1 MTDNNFYN
9 QIKNKNKSLVCS
21 FCGKE
26 IKPDEGHRYFKG
38 LTGAICEDCA
48 MKIKKFMEYEESYK
62 DNIPE
67 LIKKIKEGKIDDD
80 NNIDDEKSFI
90 ENGMT
95 PKKMID
101 YLDQYVIGQDY
112 AKKVLSTAIYNHY
125 LRITSNNDN
134 NDDVELEKSNVF
146 LLGPSGAGKTLMA
159 KCLAK
164 MLNVPFAI
172 ADANSLTQAGYVGD
186 DVETII
192 TRLLQNC
199 DYDVAKAEHGII
211 FIDEIDKIGRKSANP
226 SITRDVSG
234 EGVQQALLKIV
245 EGSDVMVPPNG
256 GRKHPQQPNIK
267 VNTKNILFI
276 AAGAFEGIENI
287 VKDRTNHK
295 AIGYASLLNTKEKSE
310 NELLESISQEDLL
323 HFGLIPELIGRFPI
337 ITYVNAL
344 DKEAL
349 KKILTEP
356 KNALIKQYEKLLK
369 MSGIELT
376 FTDDALDVIVEQAM
390 KTKTG
395 ARGLRSICEK
405 VMLDLMCNAPS
416 DKDKTDKVTIDK
428 QYVIDKLGLDEEKME
443 SIEAA

>member
-1 MTDNNFYN
+1 M
-9 QIKNKNKSLVCS
+9 ICS

-26 IKPDEGHRYFKG
+26 IDEKVENRYFKG
-38 LTGAICEDCA
+38 INGVLCEDCA
-48 MKIKKFMEYEESYK
+48 MKIKQFMDYEGKYQNPKTKESDTQKNEEESFIK
-62 DNIPE
+62 D
-67 LIKKIKEGKIDDD
+67 
-80 NNIDDEKSFI
+80 
-90 ENGMT
+90 GMT
-95 PKKMID
+95 PNHMID
-101 YLDQYVIGQDY
+101 YLNQYVIGQDY
-112 AKKVLSTAIYNHY
+112 AKKVLATAIYNHY
-125 LRITSNNDN
+125 LRITTNDKS
-134 NDDVELEKSNVF
+134 NDDVELEKSNILV
-146 LLGPSGAGKTLMA
+146 LGPTASGKTLMA

-199 DYDVAKAEHGII
+199 DYDVARAEHGII

-267 VNTKNILFI
+267 VNTKDILFI
-276 AAGAFEGIENI
+276 CAGAFEGIENI

-295 AIGYASLLNTKEKSE
+295 SIGYASLIKNNEEKSE
-310 NELLESISQEDLL
+310 NELLESVSQEDLL
-323 HFGLIPELIGRFPI
+323 HFGLIPELIGRFPV
-337 ITYVNAL
+337 ITYTNAL
-344 DKEAL
+344 DESAL
-349 KKILTEP
+349 KDILTKP
-356 KNALIKQYEKLLK
+356 KNALIKQYTKLLK
-369 MSGIELT
+369 LSGIDLT
-376 FTDDALDVIVEQAM
+376 FTDDALTEIVKEAM

-405 VMLDLMCNAPS
+405 VMLDLMCGAPS
-416 DKDKTDKVTIDK
+416 GLFTNKMTINK
-428 QYVIDKLGLDEEKME
+428 QYVDEKLKIASNLDDSK
-443 SIEAA
+443 EAA

>member
-1 MTDNNFYN
+1 
-9 QIKNKNKSLVCS
+9 
-21 FCGKE
+21 
-26 IKPDEGHRYFKG
+26 
-38 LTGAICEDCA
+38 
-48 MKIKKFMEYEESYK
+48 
-62 DNIPE
+62 
-67 LIKKIKEGKIDDD
+67 
-80 NNIDDEKSFI
+80 
-90 ENGMT
+90 
-95 PKKMID
+95 
-101 YLDQYVIGQDY
+101 
-112 AKKVLSTAIYNHY
+112 
-125 LRITSNNDN
+125 
-134 NDDVELEKSNVF
+134 
-146 LLGPSGAGKTLMA
+146 
-159 KCLAK
+159 

-199 DYDVAKAEHGII
+199 DYDVARAEHGII

-295 AIGYASLLNTKEKSE
+295 SIGYASLLNTKKKSE

-376 FTDDALDVIVEQAM
+376 FTDDALNVIVEQAM

-416 DKDKTDKVTIDK
+416 DKDKIDKVTIDK
-428 QYVIDKLGLDEEKME
+428 QYVIDKLGLDEEKTE